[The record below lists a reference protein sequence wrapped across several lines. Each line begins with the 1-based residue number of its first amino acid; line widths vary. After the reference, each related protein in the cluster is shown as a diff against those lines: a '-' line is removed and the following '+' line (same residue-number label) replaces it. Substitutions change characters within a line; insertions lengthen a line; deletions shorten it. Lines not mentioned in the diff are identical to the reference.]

1 MALHEGSTSVEELR
15 ALHHPQQGR
24 VFADLPHDF
33 LEWLISVGEV
43 REANDGDVF
52 VEPNSP
58 AEEMSIILTGSIR
71 LRFAMRGYPLTII
84 PFTAGA
90 VTGLLPYSRMTT
102 IAARIYA
109 VGPTRVLYIHRRH
122 FPEMIQRSPDLVQRL
137 VGLMSD
143 RVRNEE
149 KYEQEREKMSAL
161 GKLAAGLAHELNNP
175 AAAIVRSTDA
185 LRARLQSLT
194 IIAAKLAA
202 AGLTD
207 AHIRAGEALRTLA
220 HEREKTVTMTP
231 IERGECEEQVGEWL
245 ETHKV
250 PRPWVLAETFVDVG
264 LCQGDLQKW
273 EAGTPNGS
281 MGNVL
286 EWVEANLAADRLID
300 EIGEAGNRI
309 SELVASVK
317 AYSHMD
323 RGLGKQPT
331 DLRVGIENTLRI
343 LGHELKAKKI
353 TVERDIPEDLPT
365 VFGYAGE
372 LNQVWTNLLDN
383 AIDATPE
390 GGRIRIEAVQDDGA
404 VSVRIIDNGGGIP
417 DEIRDRIFEP
427 FYTTKPVGEG
437 TGLGLDIVQRIVSQQ
452 HAGQV
457 TLDSKPGETIFTV
470 TLPVKPIA

>member
-1 MALHEGSTSVEELR
+1 
-15 ALHHPQQGR
+15 
-24 VFADLPHDF
+24 
-33 LEWLISVGEV
+33 
-43 REANDGDVF
+43 
-52 VEPNSP
+52 
-58 AEEMSIILTGSIR
+58 
-71 LRFAMRGYPLTII
+71 
-84 PFTAGA
+84 
-90 VTGLLPYSRMTT
+90 
-102 IAARIYA
+102 
-109 VGPTRVLYIHRRH
+109 
-122 FPEMIQRSPDLVQRL
+122 
-137 VGLMSD
+137 
-143 RVRNEE
+143 
-149 KYEQEREKMSAL
+149 
-161 GKLAAGLAHELNNP
+161 
-175 AAAIVRSTDA
+175 
-185 LRARLQSLT
+185 
-194 IIAAKLAA
+194 
-202 AGLTD
+202 
-207 AHIRAGEALRTLA
+207 
-220 HEREKTVTMTP
+220 
-231 IERGECEEQVGEWL
+231 
-245 ETHKV
+245 
-250 PRPWVLAETFVDVG
+250 VLAETFVDVG

-353 TVERDIPEDLPT
+353 TVEREIPDDLPT

-470 TLPVKPIA
+470 MLPVKPIS